1 MKKMTF
7 TLLLGIAVAAI
18 ASVNPLSWTM
28 TNIDLGEV
36 SVGEIREVN
45 FDFTNES
52 INEVMI
58 LEAKGSCGCTDVQY
72 PKEAIASGDTARIS
86 AKFTAKGTG
95 TFKKNIKIKINASEE
110 YTYLNFQGEVKE

>member
-18 ASVNPLSWTM
+18 ASVNPLAWTM

-36 SVGEIREVN
+36 SAGEIREVN

-52 INEVMI
+52 IKEVVI

-72 PKEAIASGDTARIS
+72 PKEAIAPGATARIS

-95 TFKKNIKIKINASEE
+95 TFKKNIKIKTNASEE
-110 YTYLNFQGEVKE
+110 YTYLNFHGEIKE